1 MGYDT
6 LLLGSSP
13 PPLKSSCWSRILQWF
28 PGCYNL
34 FSKLSQHCA
43 FVKCIA
49 ISNVRMPP
57 SLEVHS
63 RGLLLDLRSF
73 LQYRCPEPADTKATT
88 MTWISMSFH
97 CTFLY
102 SWIFYRKSQRRSWA
116 QWCLRRWCV
125 LAVEWRFL
133 SKTSSLVQIS
143 LKQRTHETSTL
154 KIRLSFSYFF
164 SLS

>member
-13 PPLKSSCWSRILQWF
+13 PPLKSPCWSRILQWF

-43 FVKCIA
+43 SVKHTA
-49 ISNVRMPP
+49 ISNARMPP

-63 RGLLLDLRSF
+63 RGLLRDLRSF

-97 CTFLY
+97 CNFIY

-133 SKTSSLVQIS
+133 SKKHHLLYK

-154 KIRLSFSYFF
+154 KIHF
-164 SLS
+164 SL